1 MNKHSKFTLVVA
13 ITTLLYAL
21 PLIANAHYIWIERG
35 AKTARVYYG
44 EVAEVR
50 EQSPGRMDVIQGLKA
65 ASAGAVLGVKR
76 TQRYFELN
84 GVLAS
89 QIVAIEPS
97 IEVKDWSSSGI
108 GIVKPMYYA
117 RHSEWPLKA
126 AITGSKEQKLDIQP
140 VAGSKDTF
148 LVLFDGKPLPKNKLV
163 IVAPNDWE
171 QEHKTDD
178 AGKVKVMLPWQ
189 GQYVLEVI
197 YKETLGGEF
206 EGKKFDAVRH
216 RSILTVVQPKGISPK
231 GTGGGASSPGG
242 MAQPMAM
249 MN

>member
-1 MNKHSKFTLVVA
+1 MNKHSKFTLVAA
-13 ITTLLYAL
+13 IATLLYAL

-35 AKTARVYYG
+35 AKTARAYYG

-50 EQSPGRMDVIQGLKA
+50 EQSPGKMDDIKGLKA
-65 ASAGAVLGVKR
+65 ASAGVELGVKR

-84 GVLAS
+84 GALTS

-97 IEVKDWSSSGI
+97 IAVKDWSASGI

-117 RHSEWPLKA
+117 RHSEWPLKT
-126 AITGSKEQKLDIQP
+126 AIASSKEQKLDIHP
-140 VAGSKDTF
+140 VAGSKDIF
-148 LVLFDGKPLPKNKLV
+148 IVLFDGKPLAKNKLV
-163 IVAPNDWE
+163 IYAPNDWE

-178 AGKVKVMLPWQ
+178 TGKVKVMLPWQ

-197 YKETLGGEF
+197 YKETLAGEF

-216 RSILTVVQPKGISPK
+216 RSILTVVQPKGINPK
-231 GTGGGASSPGG
+231 GTGGGASSMGG
-242 MAQPMAM
+242 MAHPM